1 MDTLGNG
8 FKITCQQLFHDTDCL
23 TVLFVGF
30 TLLAP
35 AGALVHMVIQADP
48 TLTDVTGKMLA
59 AIAASAVLFSAMTAA
74 ASAAAY
80 KKGDVDMDGKITA
93 ADAQLALID
102 YTEYL
107 VAGNNHALSKEQL
120 ALADVCR
127 TTTAKES
134 GKPFWR
140 GNTSPSRYEG

>member
-1 MDTLGNG
+1 M
-8 FKITCQQLFHDTDCL
+8 
-23 TVLFVGF
+23 
-30 TLLAP
+30 
-35 AGALVHMVIQADP
+35 IQMKR
-48 TLTDVTGKMLA
+48 KMLA
-59 AIAASAVLFSAMTAA
+59 AIAASAVLFSVMTAA

-107 VAGNNHALSKEQL
+107 VAGNNHALPKEQL

-134 GKPFWR
+134 GTPEITVHDAHAILVYYTESVADDAVREQDIAAYLTAHFSWYV
-140 GNTSPSRYEG
+140 P